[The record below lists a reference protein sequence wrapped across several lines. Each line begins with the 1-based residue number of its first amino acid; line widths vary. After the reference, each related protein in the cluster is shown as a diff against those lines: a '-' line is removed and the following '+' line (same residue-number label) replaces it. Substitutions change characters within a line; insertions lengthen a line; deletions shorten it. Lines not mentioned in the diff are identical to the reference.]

1 MSLLKT
7 LNKQAK
13 IATIRKIAKFMGILK
28 KSIRPSIKIEG
39 QMQMS

>member
-13 IATIRKIAKFMGILK
+13 IAKIMGILK

-39 QMQMS
+39 QTQMS